1 MTNAEQEAAVALTP
15 QLTVEG
21 MRAAIRAWLAAQA
34 DTLDEFRHHRPEPVE
49 DRWARDGRFMARL
62 FDVGFNRYGW
72 PEEFGGFGGP
82 QVLRNVLY
90 DELEAADYSVPEQY
104 IQLEIQGAAFMKFA
118 PHIAAKL
125 MPAALRGDEMWAQ
138 GFSEPES
145 GSDLASLRCKA
156 KRVGDEWVINGQ
168 KTWSSYAVSA
178 QWMTVLCR
186 TGTLDSRHRGI
197 TMLLVD
203 LRAPGVEVRP
213 VQLANGANE
222 VAEVFYDDVRV
233 PADWI
238 VGEENG
244 GWAVAMYLLQF
255 ERANYGWM
263 RQAHIARR
271 LRELSSE
278 IADPDR
284 MAAATMGECWLAN
297 LALRM
302 RSGQTVLRL
311 FAGETIGPEASIDKI
326 MLAQAEQPTND
337 AFRDLLP
344 DRFLFGSDDKS
355 ELWRSDWYYSRA
367 ASIYGGAG
375 EIQRGI
381 IADRLLALPKE
392 A

>member
-1 MTNAEQEAAVALTP
+1 MVLTSPMTVP
-15 QLTVEG
+15 G
-21 MRAAIRAWLAAQA
+21 MRSAVRHWLAEEAGALQ
-34 DTLDEFRHHRPEPVE
+34 EFREHHPESVE
-49 DRWARDGRFMARL
+49 DRWAREGRFMGLL
-62 FDVGFNRYGW
+62 FDAGLNRYGW
-72 PEEFGGFGGP
+72 PEEFGGLGGP

-90 DELEAADYSVPEQY
+90 DELEAADYHVPERY
-104 IQLEIQGAAFMKFA
+104 IQLEIQGAALMKFA
-118 PHIAAKL
+118 PHLAAKL

-156 KRVGDEWVINGQ
+156 ERDGDEWVINGQ
-168 KTWSSYAVSA
+168 KTWSSYAVSS
-178 QWMTVLCR
+178 QWMTVLTR
-186 TGTLDSRHRGI
+186 TGTPESRHRGI

-213 VQLANGANE
+213 VRLANGADE

-233 PADWI
+233 PADWM

-271 LRELSSE
+271 LRELCCEVSE
-278 IADPDR
+278 PDR
-284 MAAATMGECWLAN
+284 MAAATLGDCWLSN

-311 FAGETIGPEASIDKI
+311 FDGETIGPEASIDKVL
-326 MLAQAEQPTND
+326 LAAAEQPMND
-337 AFRDLLP
+337 AYRDLLP
-344 DRFLFGSDDKS
+344 NRFLFGDDDTAQ
-355 ELWRSDWYYSRA
+355 LWRSDWYYSRA

-381 IADRLLALPKE
+381 IADRLLSLPKE
-392 A
+392 T